1 MARRIEVLPPNC
13 RCIGRV
19 AHLVLLYKARP
30 DRAMSP
36 QSNPKGATHKMKQL
50 LSNLMNDE
58 SGQDL
63 IEYALVAGLIGLGAV
78 TAMSGLSTKIGTA
91 FTSIGTTL
99 STNV

>member
-1 MARRIEVLPPNC
+1 
-13 RCIGRV
+13 
-19 AHLVLLYKARP
+19 
-30 DRAMSP
+30 
-36 QSNPKGATHKMKQL
+36 MKHF

-78 TAMSGLSTKIGTA
+78 TAMSGLAGKIGTA
-91 FTSIGTTL
+91 FTNIGTTL